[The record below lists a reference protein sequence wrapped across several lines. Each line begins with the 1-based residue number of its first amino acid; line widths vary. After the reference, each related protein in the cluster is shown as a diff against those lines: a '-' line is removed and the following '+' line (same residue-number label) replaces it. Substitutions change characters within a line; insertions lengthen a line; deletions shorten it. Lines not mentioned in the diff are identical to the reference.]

1 MEFASVLFI
10 ELFLPVLLILYY
22 LPGLF
27 IKTPQT
33 RTRVRNILLLA
44 ASLLFYAV
52 GGLKQLGLFIG
63 TIAFNYIFGILIE
76 RTAGEGGDSGV
87 DGKKRAKA
95 VCALGIVVNAAVL
108 ALFKY
113 FTLAGMLI
121 VRVRE
126 SGSFFRAVYI
136 LGNQPAAGVYNLA
149 MPLAISFTTF
159 QSIAYLADVYQ
170 RKVHAS
176 REPLT
181 FALFLSLFCQLV
193 QGPIMRYGE
202 LAPQLRERTVDLEQF
217 RLGLRRFCYG
227 MGKKVLIAN
236 TVAAAANKIWG
247 AEKIPDLGS
256 GIAWLGLVLFTLQIY
271 YDFSGYTDMAIGIG
285 GMLGF
290 RISENFDYPYTSLSI
305 QEFWRRWHI
314 TLSSWFRDY
323 IYIPLGGSRVPLGRI
338 CFNLL
343 VVFFV
348 TGIWHGASLN
358 FILWGLLFALFSVL
372 ERLFLG
378 KLLKKN
384 PVKPVNWL
392 YTLFVVMMGWVLF
405 RAPSLAAAVEY
416 FGQLFAFKASSQG
429 YTVLSYL
436 NFEVMAAMLF
446 GILLCGFV
454 QRPLKKV
461 KEKLQDKPVFLIV
474 DTVLQLAILAWSL
487 VLLVA
492 GSYNP
497 SIYGN
502 F

>member
-113 FTLAGMLI
+113 FTLAGTLI

-378 KLLKKN
+378 KLLK
-384 PVKPVNWL
+384 
-392 YTLFVVMMGWVLF
+392 
-405 RAPSLAAAVEY
+405 
-416 FGQLFAFKASSQG
+416 
-429 YTVLSYL
+429 
-436 NFEVMAAMLF
+436 
-446 GILLCGFV
+446 
-454 QRPLKKV
+454 
-461 KEKLQDKPVFLIV
+461 
-474 DTVLQLAILAWSL
+474 
-487 VLLVA
+487 
-492 GSYNP
+492 
-497 SIYGN
+497 
-502 F
+502 